1 MWRTSSA
8 SPRTGRTW
16 TAPGPNPGT
25 PRGPTTTSPSRSRG
39 SDPRK
44 YFLVLAIIN
53 WVYISSVSNATKF
66 CFCLRSKDV
75 NSNETGDNV
84 NYVESAISCFMR
96 YSDLRDDNICKTI
109 LILLFS
115 SKINFLYL
123 FKSRITRFLTPLGTR
138 WLINVQKSL
147 ICSTTYSWAQ

>member
-1 MWRTSSA
+1 M
-8 SPRTGRTW
+8 
-16 TAPGPNPGT
+16 
-25 PRGPTTTSPSRSRG
+25 TSPLRSRG

-44 YFLVLAIIN
+44 YYWVLAIN
-53 WVYISSVSNATKF
+53 WVYISSVSHKSEF

-115 SKINFLYL
+115 SKINLLYL
-123 FKSRITRFLTPLGTR
+123 FKSRITRFLIPLGTR
-138 WLINVQKSL
+138 
-147 ICSTTYSWAQ
+147 